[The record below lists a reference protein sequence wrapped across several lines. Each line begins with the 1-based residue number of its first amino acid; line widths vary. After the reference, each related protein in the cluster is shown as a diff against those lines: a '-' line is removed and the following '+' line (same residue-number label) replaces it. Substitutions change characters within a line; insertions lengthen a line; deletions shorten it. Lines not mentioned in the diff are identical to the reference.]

1 MKIKDIMTRECK
13 WGSRNMTVSQAARI
27 MKHQDI
33 GFLPVGCT
41 QMDKLVGT
49 LTDRDIVT
57 RCLAESKDPNIC
69 KIEDIMSAPVLY
81 CYDDQ
86 DVQEVCKNMAE
97 IRVRRLPVVS
107 RDKRLLGV
115 VSFGD
120 IAQAAKEQS
129 IGETQQQLTRECATQ
144 DRRAAA

>member
-13 WGSRNMTVSQAARI
+13 WGARNMTVSQAARI

-41 QMDKLVGT
+41 QMDKLIGT
-49 LTDRDIVT
+49 VTDRDIVT

-69 KIEDIMSAPVLY
+69 KIEDIMSTPVMY
-81 CYDDQ
+81 CYEDQ
-86 DVQEVCKNMAE
+86 DVAEVCANMAE
-97 IRVRRLPVVS
+97 IRVRRLPVVT

-120 IAQAAKEQS
+120 VAQAVSNEKT
-129 IGETQQQLTRECATQ
+129 GNTQQELTRECSTQ
-144 DRRAAA
+144 DRRAA